1 MSANTTVGNVRQ
13 RATLACDMCRSRRT
27 KCDMRKPTCSF
38 CDEHGI
44 VCNYRVPPAP
54 GPSKNDLEI
63 QAIRDRLEDLC
74 GLVSMRRLDPNYVF
88 PGGSSSPNPTSFDQ
102 YPAAESIISRNWRME
117 FPFMTIQTPSTMC
130 LLGQDPKLA
139 AQMVSIERTKVDML
153 TPPVVS
159 AGFKFQYD
167 NAVRAFGFFY
177 DRIHHWYPILHEE
190 FFGLYLGNIAGDFSP
205 CPDSCLVLLVAA
217 IGSVCQFSSRATAYE
232 KRPDVDY
239 IGKAL
244 TVLPDVHFEFSLR
257 SVQCLVLLAVYYNCI
272 GKPCQAHDYILM
284 ASCKAQAL
292 FKCELGYHIDMP
304 ESNIWKFDDRIL
316 FPGIHGS
323 WEPFQESN
331 RYLFDQIRPSNTSSL
346 SPNDTKAYFLAA
358 ISMCRMMRRCF
369 AAVTVTNNKE
379 VYAPIIAAELLYQL
393 ENWHDRLPTSLSFH
407 RQGPHP
413 IAFDDTLSYTT
424 PPSYS
429 SQAAARVFLQ
439 MQFYQCLVSTYWPA
453 VYSVMYLDVA
463 PAATQFDCS
472 RFFNALFITTMAAHK
487 GAGAICLQDTISPE
501 VKNCFEIATKI
512 FDEAVV
518 ATSPSLAIL
527 GAILSQQVGAK
538 SGGPN

>member
-1 MSANTTVGNVRQ
+1 MSANTNVGNARQ
-13 RATLACDMCRSRRT
+13 RSTLACDMCRSRRT

-44 VCNYRVPPAP
+44 VCNYRVPAAP

-63 QAIRDRLEDLC
+63 QAIKERLEDLC
-74 GLVSMRRLDPNYVF
+74 GLVSMRHLDPNYVL
-88 PGGSSSPNPTSFDQ
+88 PGGSTSPNPRSFDQ
-102 YPAAESIISRNWRME
+102 YPTAESIISRNWRME

-139 AQMVSIERTKVDML
+139 AQIASIERTKLDML
-153 TPPVVS
+153 TPPDVSVGFRFQYENAVS
-159 AGFKFQYD
+159 AF
-167 NAVRAFGFFY
+167 ATFY
-177 DRIHHWYPILHEE
+177 DKIHHWYPILHQE
-190 FFGLYLGNIAGDFSP
+190 FFGLYLENIVGDSSP
-205 CPDSCLVLLVAA
+205 CPDYCLVLLVAA
-217 IGSVCQFSSRATAYE
+217 IGSVCQCSSLATAYST
-232 KRPDVDY
+232 RPDVDY

-244 TVLPDVHFEFSLR
+244 AMLPNVHFEFSLR
-257 SVQCLVLLAVYYNCI
+257 SVQCLVLLGVYYNCI

-316 FPGIHGS
+316 LPGIHDS

-331 RYLFDQIRPSNTSSL
+331 RYLFDQIRSSNTSSL

-369 AAVTVTNNKE
+369 ASVTFSNNKE
-379 VYAPIIAAELLYQL
+379 VYAPIIAAELMYQL
-393 ENWHDRLPTSLSFH
+393 DNWHDHLPTSLSFH
-407 RQGPHP
+407 RQGPNP
-413 IAFDDTLSYTT
+413 IAYDDTIRYIS
-424 PPSYS
+424 PQSYS
-429 SQAAARVFLQ
+429 SQAAARCFLQ

-463 PAATQFDCS
+463 AAATQFDCS
-472 RFFNALFITTMAAHK
+472 RFFDAYVSLV
-487 GAGAICLQDTISPE
+487 SS
-501 VKNCFEIATKI
+501 IAT
-512 FDEAVV
+512 AVQCC
-518 ATSPSLAIL
+518 AHTPWNFYAR
-527 GAILSQQVGAK
+527 
-538 SGGPN
+538 

>member
-1 MSANTTVGNVRQ
+1 MSANTNVGNARQ
-13 RATLACDMCRSRRT
+13 RSTLACDMCRSRRT

-44 VCNYRVPPAP
+44 VCNYRVPAAP

-63 QAIRDRLEDLC
+63 QAIRERLDDLC
-74 GLVSMRRLDPNYVF
+74 GLVSMRRLDPNYVL
-88 PGGSSSPNPTSFDQ
+88 PGGSTSPNPTSFDQ
-102 YPAAESIISRNWRME
+102 YPTAESIISRNWRME

-139 AQMVSIERTKVDML
+139 AQMVSIERTKLDML

-159 AGFKFQYD
+159 VGFRFHYE
-167 NAVRAFGFFY
+167 NAVSAFGFFY
-177 DRIHHWYPILHEE
+177 DRIQHWYPILHQE
-190 FFGLYLGNIAGDFSP
+190 FFSLYLKSMVGNFSP

-217 IGSVCQFSSRATAYE
+217 IGSICQCSSLATAYAT
-232 KRPDVDY
+232 RPDVDY

-244 TVLPDVHFEFSLR
+244 TMLPNVHFEFNLR
-257 SVQCLVLLAVYYNCI
+257 SVQCLVLLGVYYNCI

-292 FKCELGYHIDMP
+292 LKCHLYAENSTAMELLRRAFCALTDYFCSELGYHMDMP

-316 FPGIHGS
+316 LPGIHDS

-331 RYLFDQIRPSNTSSL
+331 RFLFDQIRPSNTSAL

-369 AAVTVTNNKE
+369 ASVTFSNNKE
-379 VYAPIIAAELLYQL
+379 VYAPIIAAELSYQL
-393 ENWHDRLPTSLSFH
+393 ENWYDNLPTSLSFH
-407 RQGPHP
+407 RQIPHP
-413 IAFDDTLSYTT
+413 TAYDDTLSCAT
-424 PPSYS
+424 PQPYS
-429 SQAAARVFLQ
+429 SQAAARCFLQ

-463 PAATQFDCS
+463 AAETLFDCS
-472 RFFNALFITTMAAHK
+472 RFFDA
-487 GAGAICLQDTISPE
+487 
-501 VKNCFEIATKI
+501 
-512 FDEAVV
+512 
-518 ATSPSLAIL
+518 
-527 GAILSQQVGAK
+527 
-538 SGGPN
+538 